1 MLDDEKTISV
11 YATLLFRGDNLLP
24 DKITAFLGIQPD
36 QQYMKGELFGKKKIK
51 ARKTGLWVYST
62 NDRIKSNDAIQHLVF
77 ILDQIEPF
85 KSQFIELIKAE
96 KIYSEIT
103 CVVSLFT
110 IENGFDIPPYVLSR
124 IVTLNI
130 PLGISIYCLGD
141 GFNNSISSE
150 PDKSTLIP

>member
-1 MLDDEKTISV
+1 MLDDEKIISV
-11 YATLLFRGDNLLP
+11 YATLIFRGDNLLP

-36 QQYMKGELFGKKKIK
+36 QQYKKGELFGGKKLKV
-51 ARKTGLWVYST
+51 RKTGLWFYST
-62 NDRIKSNDAIQHLVF
+62 NGHISSIDVVQHLVS
-77 ILDQIEPF
+77 ILDQIEPV
-85 KSQFIELIKAE
+85 KSRFVELIKAE

-103 CVVSLFT
+103 CVLNLFT

-141 GFNNSISSE
+141 GFNNSIRSE
-150 PDKSTLIP
+150 PDKSTLIS